1 METNLTQIHEVIE
14 HHGTNREA
22 LVEILRDL
30 SQQAGYLTPEALET
44 VAAQLHL
51 PAGEVNSVASFY
63 SMINTRPCGEHIIR
77 FCEDAPCHIAGG
89 RAVWEA
95 LEQTLGIKFGETTPD
110 DQWTL
115 MPTSCLGLCAVGPVM
130 MVDNDVYGNL
140 TPEKIPEILA
150 RYTGG
155 DA

>member
-1 METNLTQIHEVIE
+1 METNLNLISKVIN

-30 SQQAGYLTPEALET
+30 SQEAGYLTPEALET
-44 VAAQLHL
+44 VGAQLNL
-51 PAGEVNSVASFY
+51 PASEVYSVASFY
-63 SMINTRPCGEHIIR
+63 SMINTQPHGKHVIR
-77 FCEDAPCHIAGG
+77 FCEDAPCHVAGG
-89 RAVWEA
+89 QAVWDT

-155 DA
+155 AA